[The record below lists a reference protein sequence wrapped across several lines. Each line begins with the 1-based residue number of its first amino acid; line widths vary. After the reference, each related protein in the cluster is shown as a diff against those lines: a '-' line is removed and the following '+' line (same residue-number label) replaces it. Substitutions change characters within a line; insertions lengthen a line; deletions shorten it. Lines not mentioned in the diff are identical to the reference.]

1 MPRAGLPEETKEA
14 IRERVAAGDSQRDV
28 AKAFGVNVS
37 TISRVAAD
45 VVAVAQRCRTENATQ
60 ARGLLSAVKNDFDQA
75 ARIALINKM
84 AVRIAEALDELQMPR
99 DLKDLAVAMGV
110 AIDKRRLEDGE
121 SDGSPSTVIQ
131 IQAIDYRRLGDAL
144 APQDETGPVGY
155 LPSPGES
162 QSPQYGATLG

>member
-14 IRERVAAGDSQRDV
+14 IRERVGAGQTHREVARALGISPGAVSKFAVDVISDRDR
-28 AKAFGVNVS
+28 S
-37 TISRVAAD
+37 
-45 VVAVAQRCRTENATQ
+45 RTENAAQ
-60 ARGLLSAVKNDFDQA
+60 ARSLLAATQNDFDQA

-84 AVRIAEALDELQMPR
+84 AVRIAEALDEPQMPR

-121 SDGSPSTVIQ
+121 SDGAPSTVIQ

-155 LPSPGES
+155 LPSPG
-162 QSPQYGATLG
+162 